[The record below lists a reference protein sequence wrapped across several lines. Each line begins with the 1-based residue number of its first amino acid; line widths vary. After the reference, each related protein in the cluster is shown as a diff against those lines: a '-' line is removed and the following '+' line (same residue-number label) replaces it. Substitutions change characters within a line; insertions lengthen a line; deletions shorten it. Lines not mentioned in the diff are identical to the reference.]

1 MKKRL
6 LSLALC
12 LAMLL
17 PTLLLFT
24 SCQEEE
30 VEVTGTIAPM
40 TIVIALMTDEKTND
54 AGIEVTEKALNR
66 ITENNFNTHVELKL
80 FTEDEYYAK
89 VEEALLARRKAI
101 NDGDKSTSV
110 GDVKDKIYDEM
121 LDLAFENAEKN
132 NPSLVVTR
140 EMLIFTEEEKAGNG
154 ITGRANTFNHVR
166 GSMGQ
171 WMSGQLDVYDDKV
184 WADWCDLILNEL
196 GGNDYLEICQ
206 AAYDRYLA
214 NVG

>member
-1 MKKRL
+1 MDWTFGKDYETGVEGVVDLNPDDNPLTDQTDSTFGYTFIQGTWSYDPEDPDDRVNKDVP
-6 LSLALC
+6 
-12 LAMLL
+12 
-17 PTLLLFT
+17 PTLT
-24 SCQEEE
+24 VDPNPPSADQD
-30 VEVTGTIAPM
+30 PW
-40 TIVIALMTDEKTND
+40 IV
-54 AGIEVTEKALNR
+54 
-66 ITENNFNTHVELKL
+66 
-80 FTEDEYYAK
+80 Y
-89 VEEALLARRKAI
+89 
-101 NDGDKSTSV
+101 
-110 GDVKDKIYDEM
+110 KDKIYDEM

-154 ITGRANTFNHVR
+154 ITGRANCFNHVR

-196 GGNDYLEICQ
+196 GGKDYLDICQ